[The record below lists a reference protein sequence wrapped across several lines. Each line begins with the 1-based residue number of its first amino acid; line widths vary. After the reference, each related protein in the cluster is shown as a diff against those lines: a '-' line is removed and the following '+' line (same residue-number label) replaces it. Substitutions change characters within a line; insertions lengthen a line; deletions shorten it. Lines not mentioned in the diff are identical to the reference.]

1 MSDAVYVLPRPWVA
15 RVPRLAIYLERR
27 VFLFLLLGFA
37 SGLPY
42 VLPYSNLSYWLT
54 QEGTDL
60 GEVGLFSL
68 AALPFTFKFVWA
80 PFMDRLP
87 FPVLT
92 RLLGRRRGW
101 LLATQIAVI
110 AAILFM
116 AVSDPRPG
124 HLLPVALAAVLV
136 AFFSASQDIVID
148 GLRVELLEERQQGGG
163 AALYILGYRVALL
176 VAGAG
181 SLIVAGLSGWPTA
194 YTAMAVLMGIGIL
207 ATLLIPEPPVPDSTD
222 ADRQQREAEGYLD
235 RRRLMPRRLQAIGAW
250 FYVAVASPF
259 IEFFRRFGAFAWV
272 VLAFVLFFKL
282 GDTVASMM
290 TGPFYVQL
298 GFTLEE
304 VGLISKP
311 VGLIATIVGAL
322 LGGLMVNRLGVIKS
336 LWIGGLAQLVSNFA
350 YVVLAWAGPD
360 PWVLGAAIGIE
371 NFASGMGITAFVA
384 YMSGLCNVAYTVT
397 QYALLT
403 SLMNVGRTLLSAPAG
418 YLAETVSWPGF
429 FLLTVVFALPGLAL
443 LWAVTRRYGAVTE
456 PSQGEHGKFMSG

>member
-1 MSDAVYVLPRPWVA
+1 MSDDATYILPQSWIA
-15 RVPRLAIYLERR
+15 RVPRLALYLERR
-27 VFLFLLLGFA
+27 VFLFLLLGFS
-37 SGLPY
+37 SGLPF
-42 VLPYSNLSYWLT
+42 VLPYSALSYWLT
-54 QEGTDL
+54 QVGTDL

-101 LLATQIAVI
+101 LLATQIAV
-110 AAILFM
+110 AAAVLMM
-116 AVSDPRPG
+116 AISHPSPD
-124 HLLPVALAAVLV
+124 HLIPVALGAVLV

-163 AALYILGYRVALL
+163 AAVYILGYRIALL

-181 SLIVAGLSGWPTA
+181 GLIIAGLFSWPVA
-194 YTAMAVLMGIGIL
+194 YAVMAALMAVGVV
-207 ATLLIPEPPVPDSTD
+207 ATLLAPEPDLRDGDD
-222 ADRQQREAEGYLD
+222 AALQRERAEAYLG
-235 RRRLMPRRLQAIGAW
+235 RRGAAARRLRAVGAW

-282 GDTVASMM
+282 GDTLASMM
-290 TGPFYVQL
+290 TGPFYVKL
-298 GFTLEE
+298 GFTLEQ

-311 VGLIATIVGAL
+311 VGLGATIAGAL
-322 LGGLMVNRLGVIKS
+322 LGGVMVARLGVIRA
-336 LWIGGLAQLVSNFA
+336 LWIGGTAQLVSNFTYVLLA
-350 YVVLAWAGPD
+350 YAGPD
-360 PWVLGAAIGIE
+360 PWMLGVTIGIE
-371 NFASGMGITAFVA
+371 NFASGMGVTAFVA
-384 YMSGLCNVAYTVT
+384 YMSGLCNVSYTIT

-418 YLAETVSWPGF
+418 YLAEAVNWPTYF
-429 FLLTVVFALPGLAL
+429 TLTVAAALPGLAL
-443 LWAVTRRYGAVTE
+443 LAAVTRRYRRVTE
-456 PSQGEHGKFMSG
+456 PQPALN